1 VMLARNNLVSIEH
14 HPVMLPEVLA
24 GLNLKPEGIYVDATF
39 GRGGHSQAI
48 LAALGEKGR
57 LLVLDKDP
65 AAIQVARQL
74 NEQDRRVT
82 VKQGSFTLLECFC
95 AEQGVSQTVDGI
107 LMDLGVSSPQLDTAE
122 RGFSF
127 QLEGPIDMRMDPTTG
142 QSAGEWLNT
151 AKEADIAYVLKTY
164 GEERFSGRIAR
175 AIVAAREITPLQ
187 NTKELAGIIAKANP
201 AWEKFKHPATRSF
214 QAIRIWVNQELEDL
228 SIGLKQALKVL
239 AIGGRLVVLSFHSLE
254 DRIVKRFIQ
263 KEEKGDEYPRDL
275 PVMEVDFH
283 RTLKRVGSQQKPSPM
298 ETSINARARSAT
310 LRVAEKIGKII

>member
-1 VMLARNNLVSIEH
+1 MLTRNDSVDIEH

-82 VKQGSFTLLECFC
+82 VQQGSFTLLERFC
-95 AEQGVSQTVDGI
+95 EEQGVNQAVDGI

-283 RTLKRVGSQQKPSPM
+283 RTLKRVGSQQKPSSM
-298 ETSINARARSAT
+298 ETNLNARARSAT
-310 LRVAEKIGKII
+310 LRVAEKIGKIT